1 MMRRSGIIVGLLVAG
16 ILIAGWVVMV
26 RRGAVASP
34 QARLA
39 AADARFHREVKP
51 VIDRYCSDC
60 HLDGMNKGDVSL
72 DGFTNTLSIVRDRRL
87 WERVLA
93 VTKSGDM
100 PPPKKHQP
108 TTQERDAAI
117 AWLDATLYPL
127 DPEHPDP
134 GRVTLRR
141 LNRVEYNN
149 TVRDLIGVDLSPAD
163 DFPQDDVGYGFDNIG
178 DVLSLPPILWERYL
192 NAAEAVLDE
201 AIVAGPRKAKTY
213 RFGPGKLRGHDGTEA
228 LAILSSNKTMTASV
242 VVQFPGKY
250 RFRVHG
256 YGQPALKQSP
266 KMSLSLDGKMLAE
279 IDVENVKAAPK
290 WFEVVVDVPMGRH
303 QLGVRFLNDHY
314 REWMEDEKRPSGRV
328 VKNKKVEDR
337 NLYVVGVEWIG
348 PEAAEVAE
356 LPDSHRRIFA
366 PRKPGMTELQA
377 ARAVVG
383 AFATRA
389 FRRPL
394 ATDELERL
402 MALYRQARGTGD
414 GFEAGVR
421 HALTAVLVS
430 PHFLF
435 RGELQPNPD
444 NPKSVHAVDE
454 YALASRLSY
463 FLWSSMPDDV
473 LFDLASRKKLRKE
486 LRSQV
491 ARMLAD
497 SRSSALTDN
506 FAGQWLQLRTLE
518 ILSPDAVK
526 FPAFDA
532 DLRQAMRR
540 ETEMLF
546 ETIARENRP
555 VGEFLTAD
563 YTFVNERLA
572 RHYGIDGV
580 RGSEFVRVSAA
591 KASRGGVLTHA
602 SILTLTSNPT
612 RTSPVK
618 RGKWVM
624 ENILGTPPP
633 PPPPGV
639 PSLES
644 KELKGTLRERME
656 QHRKDPSCASCHER
670 MDTIGFA
677 FEHFDGVGQYR
688 ADDDGSP
695 LATAGELPGGLKFA
709 DHRDLN
715 SRLAQDREAEFM
727 RCLSE
732 KMLTYALGR
741 GSEYYDRPALEH
753 IQARLRKGGGKFQEL
768 LLAVV
773 ESVPFQMRRGEGES
787 GGWTTV
793 PAR

>member
-1 MMRRSGIIVGLLVAG
+1 MRRSGIIAGLLIAG
-16 ILIAGWVVMV
+16 ILIAGLTLVV
-26 RRGAVASP
+26 RRRAAANP
-34 QARLA
+34 EARLA

-51 VIDRYCSDC
+51 MLDRYCADC

-93 VTKSGDM
+93 VTQSGDM
-100 PPPKKHQP
+100 PPPKKSQP
-108 TTQERDAAI
+108 PAQEREAAV
-117 AWLDATLYPL
+117 AWLDAALYPS
-127 DPEHPDP
+127 DPANPDP

-178 DVLSLPPILWERYL
+178 DVLSLPPVLWERYL

-201 AIVAGPRKAKTY
+201 AMVSGPRTPRTY
-213 RFGPGKLRGHDGTEA
+213 RFGPTKLRGHVGNEA
-228 LAILSSNKTMTASV
+228 LATLASNSTMTASV
-242 VVQFPGKY
+242 LVQFPGKY

-256 YGQPALKQSP
+256 YGQPAAKESP
-266 KMSLSLDGKMLAE
+266 KMSLLLDGKALEE
-279 IDVENVKAAPK
+279 IEVENGKGSPK
-290 WFEVVVDVPMGRH
+290 WFEVEVDVSPGPH
-303 QLGVRFLNDHY
+303 ELGVAFLNDHY

-328 VKNKKVEDR
+328 VQNKKVEDR
-337 NLYVVGVEWIG
+337 NLHVLGIEWIG
-348 PEAAEVAE
+348 PKAGAVAE
-356 LPDSHRRIFA
+356 LPLSHRRIFA
-366 PRKPGMTELQA
+366 PRRPGMTEVEA
-377 ARAVVG
+377 AQAVVE
-383 AFATRA
+383 AFAARA
-389 FRRPL
+389 FRRPV
-394 ATDELERL
+394 AAEERERL
-402 MALYRQARGTGD
+402 MALYRQARAEGD

-421 HALTAVLVS
+421 QALTAVLVS

-435 RGELQPNPD
+435 RGELQADPD
-444 NPKSVHAVDE
+444 NPKSVHPVDE

-473 LFDLASRKKLRKE
+473 LFDLAARKRLRKE

-497 SRSSALTDN
+497 PRASALTDN

-526 FPAFDA
+526 FPNFDGE
-532 DLRQAMRR
+532 LRQAMRR
-540 ETEMLF
+540 ETELLF
-546 ETIARENRP
+546 EAIARENRP

-580 RGSEFVRVSAA
+580 RGTEFVRVSAA

-656 QHRKDPSCASCHER
+656 QHRKDPTCASCHER

-688 ADDDGSP
+688 ADDEGAP
-695 LATAGELPGGLKFA
+695 LETAGELPGGLKFA

-715 SRLAQDREAEFM
+715 ERLARDRETDFM

-732 KMLTYALGR
+732 KLLTYGLGR
-741 GSEYYDRPALEH
+741 GLEYYDRPALEQ
-753 IQARLRKGGGKFQEL
+753 IQERLRKGGGKFQEL

-773 ESVPFQMRRGEGES
+773 QSVPFQMRRGEGES
-787 GGWTTV
+787 GGWTSG
-793 PAR
+793 AGN

>member
-1 MMRRSGIIVGLLVAG
+1 MRRTGIIVGLLVVG
-16 ILIAGWVVMV
+16 MLIAGVTVLA
-26 RRGAVASP
+26 RRRAASSP
-34 QARLA
+34 EARLA

-51 VIDRYCSDC
+51 MLDRYCADC
-60 HLDGMNKGDVSL
+60 HLDGMKKGDVSL
-72 DGFTNTLSIVRDRRL
+72 DGFTNTLAIVRDRRL
-87 WERVLA
+87 WERVLS

-100 PPPKKHQP
+100 PPRKKSQP
-108 TTQERDAAI
+108 TAAEREAAI

-127 DPEHPDP
+127 DPANPDP

-149 TVRDLIGVDLSPAD
+149 TVRDLVGVDLSPAD
-163 DFPQDDVGYGFDNIG
+163 RFPQDDVGYGFDNIG
-178 DVLSLPPILWERYL
+178 DVLSLPPVLWERYL

-201 AIVAGPRKAKTY
+201 AIVAGPRSPKTY
-213 RFGPGKLRGHDGTEA
+213 RFGPTQLRGHDGNES
-228 LAILSSNKTMTASV
+228 LATLASNRTMTASV
-242 VVQFPGKY
+242 LVQFPGKY

-256 YGQPALKQSP
+256 YGQPSATVSP
-266 KMSLSLDGKMLAE
+266 KMSLLLDGKTLE
-279 IDVENVKAAPK
+279 EVEVENGKGSPK
-290 WFEVVVDVPMGRH
+290 WFEVTVDATVGRH
-303 QLGVRFLNDHY
+303 QLGVAFLNDHY
-314 REWMEDEKRPSGRV
+314 REWMEDETRPNGRA

-337 NLYVVGVEWIG
+337 NLHVLGIEWIG
-348 PEAAEVAE
+348 PEAGAVVE
-356 LPDSHRRIFA
+356 LPPSHRQIFA
-366 PRKPGMTELQA
+366 PRKPGMTEVVA
-377 ARAVVG
+377 AEAVVG

-389 FRRPL
+389 FRRPV
-394 ATDELERL
+394 AADELERL
-402 MALYRQARGTGD
+402 MGLYRQMRGQD
-414 GFEAGVR
+414 ESFEAGVR
-421 HALTAVLVS
+421 HALTAVMVS

-435 RGELQPNPD
+435 RGELQVDPD
-444 NPKSVHAVDE
+444 NPKSVHPVDE

-463 FLWSSMPDDV
+463 FLWSSMPDEV
-473 LFDLASRKKLRKE
+473 LFDLASRKRLRKE
-486 LRSQV
+486 LRTQV
-491 ARMLAD
+491 TRMLD
-497 SRSSALTDN
+497 DPRSSALTEH

-518 ILSPDAVK
+518 ILSPDSVK
-526 FPAFDA
+526 FPGFDG

-540 ETEMLF
+540 ETELLF
-546 ETIARENRP
+546 ETIVRENRP

-580 RGSEFVRVSAA
+580 QGSEFVRVSAA

-656 QHRKDPSCASCHER
+656 QHRKDPTCASCHER

-688 ADDDGSP
+688 SDDEGAP
-695 LATAGELPGGLKFA
+695 LETGGELPGGLKFV
-709 DHRDLN
+709 DHRELN
-715 SRLAQDREAEFM
+715 ARLAQDRGADFM

-732 KMLTYALGR
+732 KLLTYALGR
-741 GSEYYDRPALEH
+741 GVEYYDRPAVDQ
-753 IQARLRKGGGKFQEL
+753 IQVRLRKGGGRFQEL

-787 GGWTTV
+787 GGWT
-793 PAR
+793 AGSGH